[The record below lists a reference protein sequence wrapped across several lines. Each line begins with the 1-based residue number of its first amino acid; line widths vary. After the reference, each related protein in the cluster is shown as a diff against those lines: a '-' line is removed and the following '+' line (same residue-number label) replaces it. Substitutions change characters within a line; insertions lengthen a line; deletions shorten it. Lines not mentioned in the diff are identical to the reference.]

1 MAHAQYC
8 VGTAAGHGAHAGA
21 LGKPGARVRRSGAPV
36 PSPGPGVPRGP
47 GKDVVGR
54 LSPLVAVAVGFAA
67 GAVPFSNLGARR
79 FAGVDLRVGWG
90 HSGTVSGSALYEVAG
105 RGPGGGRA
113 AGTGQGRTGT
123 GAGRAGP
130 PWAAALAG
138 GAAVTGHNWSP
149 LLGGAGGRGISPAMG
164 ALLVN
169 GPMGTLVLGAGLAV
183 GKFAGETA
191 LGCLVADLALVPVA
205 RRAHGRRGAVAAG
218 AVLLPMLA
226 KRLAGNGRRLPVAP
240 RYTFGASCSTATA
253 QAGLAPPNGRAVAG
267 RPEEDH

>member
-1 MAHAQYC
+1 
-8 VGTAAGHGAHAGA
+8 
-21 LGKPGARVRRSGAPV
+21 
-36 PSPGPGVPRGP
+36 
-47 GKDVVGR
+47 
-54 LSPLVAVAVGFAA
+54 VGFAA

-79 FAGVDLRVGWG
+79 FAGVDLRSMGT
-90 HSGTVSGSALYEVAG
+90 GTVSGSALYEVAG
-105 RGPGGGRA
+105 RGPLVVVGLLELGKGA
-113 AGTGQGRTGT
+113 LGPAL
-123 GAGRAGP
+123 AGRGH

-183 GKFAGETA
+183 GKLAGETA

-226 KRLAGNGRRLPVAP
+226 KRLAGNGPPPAGRPEVYLWRLLFDRDGPG
-240 RYTFGASCSTATA
+240 RLGAAD
-253 QAGLAPPNGRAVAG
+253 GRAVAG